1 MVLMLSAD
9 PPLFFII
16 LMPTNVFLHSYVN
29 STRPYLQK
37 ADSPDKNHWT
47 ARLLLEKYSKID
59 YNIYI
64 RYCTGFEVYMN
75 FDYKKTAER
84 LKMLRREKKLS
95 HEKLSAVLK
104 VQYGISLSRASLIDY
119 ENTDVQS
126 VKAGAAGKMS
136 VDRIAALADFYGVS
150 TDYLLGRSDI
160 RSRDES
166 AKALMDYTDLSE
178 PAIQALHDRYSK
190 QSIQALNLLLTKC
203 GDSGQYTLAQ
213 LCDMVAAACA
223 IDAADVSDS
232 KTAEKQPSQNQY
244 EEAVRTLMCTGAAP
258 LGFSELFAHYAHRA
272 GFLMEQL
279 VLGLRNHQSDREES

>member
-1 MVLMLSAD
+1 
-9 PPLFFII
+9 
-16 LMPTNVFLHSYVN
+16 
-29 STRPYLQK
+29 
-37 ADSPDKNHWT
+37 
-47 ARLLLEKYSKID
+47 
-59 YNIYI
+59 
-64 RYCTGFEVYMN
+64 MN

-104 VQYGISLSRASLIDY
+104 AQYGISISRASLIDY
-119 ENTDVQS
+119 ENTDVQG

-150 TDYLLGRSDI
+150 TDYLLGRGDI

-178 PAIQALHDRYSK
+178 PAIQALHNRYSK
-190 QSIQALNLLLTKC
+190 QSIQTLNCLLTER

-232 KTAEKQPSQNQY
+232 KTA
-244 EEAVRTLMCTGAAP
+244 
-258 LGFSELFAHYAHRA
+258 
-272 GFLMEQL
+272 
-279 VLGLRNHQSDREES
+279 

>member
-1 MVLMLSAD
+1 
-9 PPLFFII
+9 
-16 LMPTNVFLHSYVN
+16 
-29 STRPYLQK
+29 
-37 ADSPDKNHWT
+37 
-47 ARLLLEKYSKID
+47 
-59 YNIYI
+59 
-64 RYCTGFEVYMN
+64 MN

-104 VQYGISLSRASLIDY
+104 AQYGISMSRASLIDY
-119 ENTDVQS
+119 ENTDVQG

-150 TDYLLGRSDI
+150 TDYLLGRGDI

-178 PAIQALHDRYSK
+178 PAIQALHNRYSK
-190 QSIQALNLLLTKC
+190 QSIQTLNCLLTER

-244 EEAVRTLMCTGAAP
+244 EEAVRALMCTGAAP

>member
-1 MVLMLSAD
+1 
-9 PPLFFII
+9 
-16 LMPTNVFLHSYVN
+16 
-29 STRPYLQK
+29 
-37 ADSPDKNHWT
+37 
-47 ARLLLEKYSKID
+47 
-59 YNIYI
+59 
-64 RYCTGFEVYMN
+64 MN

-95 HEKLSAVLK
+95 HEKLSSVLK

-203 GDSGQYTLAQ
+203 GDSGQYPLAQ

>member
-1 MVLMLSAD
+1 
-9 PPLFFII
+9 
-16 LMPTNVFLHSYVN
+16 
-29 STRPYLQK
+29 
-37 ADSPDKNHWT
+37 
-47 ARLLLEKYSKID
+47 
-59 YNIYI
+59 
-64 RYCTGFEVYMN
+64 MN

-136 VDRIAALADFYGVS
+136 VDRIAVLADFYGVS

-166 AKALMDYTDLSE
+166 AKALTDYTGLSE
-178 PAIQALHDRYSK
+178 SAIQALHDRYSK
-190 QSIQALNLLLTKC
+190 QSIQALNRLLTER

-223 IDAADVSDS
+223 IDAAGISES
-232 KTAEKQPSQNQY
+232 GAAEKQPPQNQY
-244 EEAVRTLMCTGAAP
+244 EEAVRTLMRTGAAP

-279 VLGLRNHQSDREES
+279 VLGLHDRISDFNSPEAK

>member
-1 MVLMLSAD
+1 
-9 PPLFFII
+9 
-16 LMPTNVFLHSYVN
+16 
-29 STRPYLQK
+29 
-37 ADSPDKNHWT
+37 
-47 ARLLLEKYSKID
+47 
-59 YNIYI
+59 
-64 RYCTGFEVYMN
+64 MN

-104 VQYGISLSRASLIDY
+104 AQYGISISRASLIDY
-119 ENTDVQS
+119 ENTDVQG

-150 TDYLLGRSDI
+150 TDYLLGRGDI

-178 PAIQALHDRYSK
+178 PAIQALHNRYS
-190 QSIQALNLLLTKC
+190 
-203 GDSGQYTLAQ
+203 
-213 LCDMVAAACA
+213 MVAAACA

-244 EEAVRTLMCTGAAP
+244 EEAVRALMCTGAAP

>member
-1 MVLMLSAD
+1 
-9 PPLFFII
+9 
-16 LMPTNVFLHSYVN
+16 
-29 STRPYLQK
+29 
-37 ADSPDKNHWT
+37 
-47 ARLLLEKYSKID
+47 
-59 YNIYI
+59 
-64 RYCTGFEVYMN
+64 MN

-84 LKMLRREKKLS
+84 LKTLRREKKLS

-104 VQYGISLSRASLIDY
+104 AQFEISISRASLIDY

-160 RSRDES
+160 RSQDES

-178 PAIQALHDRYSK
+178 TAIQALHDRYSK
-190 QSIQALNLLLTKC
+190 QSIQALNLLLTEH

-213 LCDMVAAACA
+213 LCDIVAAACA

-232 KTAEKQPSQNQY
+232 KAAEKQPSQNQY
-244 EEAVRTLMCTGAAP
+244 EEAVRTLMRTGAAP

-279 VLGLRNHQSDREES
+279 VLGLYDKISDFNSPEAK